1 MPRNDSTSRFRT
13 VELSNPAFEDGGVRE
28 LTLRS
33 PALRGRGDASLFL
46 PPGCETE
53 SRVPLVVLLHGVYS
67 SHWAW
72 FRKGAA
78 HRTAL
83 QLMRSGRM
91 RQMILVCPSDGLS
104 GDGTGYLPGGGA
116 GADYERWIVDDLTEC
131 VRELFPCAADSATF
145 LTGLS
150 MGGYGAL
157 RLGAKYPRRFQG
169 ISAHSAITRVEQ
181 LNDFVFEPFPTE
193 GLPPEEL
200 DVLHWLRINRNEL
213 PPLRFDCGRADA
225 LFEANRRL
233 HEALDA
239 DGIAHQFHAHEGGHN
254 WEYWQERV
262 ADSLLFFDSI

>member
-1 MPRNDSTSRFRT
+1 MPRNDPRSRFRT
-13 VELSNPAFEDGGVRE
+13 VELSDPAYEDGGVRE
-28 LTLRS
+28 LTFHS

-46 PPGCETE
+46 PPGCEAE
-53 SRVPLVVLLHGVYS
+53 RRVPLVVMLHGVYG

-78 HRTAL
+78 HQTAL
-83 QLMRSGRM
+83 RLVRAGRM
-91 RQMILVCPSDGLS
+91 RPMILVCPSDGLS
-104 GDGTGYLPGGGA
+104 GDGTGYLPSGGE

-131 VRELFPCAADSATF
+131 VRELFSCAADSATF

-181 LNDFVFEPFPTE
+181 MNDFVFEPFAAR

-200 DVLHWLRINRNEL
+200 DILHWMRAHRSEL
-213 PPLRFDCGRADA
+213 PPLRFDCGRDDA
-225 LFEANRRL
+225 LFEANRRFDDEL
-233 HEALDA
+233 ER
-239 DGIAHQFHAHEGGHN
+239 DGVAHQFQAHEGGHN
-254 WEYWQERV
+254 WEYWQIHV
-262 ADSLLFFDSI
+262 AESLLFFDGI

>member
-1 MPRNDSTSRFRT
+1 MPRNDVRSRFRT
-13 VELSNPAFEDGGVRE
+13 VELSDPAYEDGGVRE
-28 LTLRS
+28 LTFHS

-46 PPGCETE
+46 PPGCAAE
-53 SRVPLVVLLHGVYS
+53 RQVPVVVLLHGVYG

-78 HRTAL
+78 HHTAL
-83 QLMRSGRM
+83 QLMGAGRM
-91 RQMILVCPSDGLS
+91 RPMILVCPSDGLS
-104 GDGTGYLPGGGA
+104 GDGTGYLPGGGER
-116 GADYERWIVDDLTEC
+116 ADYERWIVDDLTEC

-181 LNDFVFEPFPTE
+181 MNDFVFEPFDSH

-200 DVLHWLRINRNEL
+200 DILHWMQANRSEL

-225 LFEANRRL
+225 LFEANRQL
-233 HEALDA
+233 HDALEGA
-239 DGIAHQFHAHEGGHN
+239 GIAHQFHAYEGGHN
-254 WEYWQERV
+254 WEYWQAHV
-262 ADSLLFFDSI
+262 AESLLFFDGI